1 MGTVQDII
9 SKTLVVIPAFNEEFA
24 IGNVVREIHAAMPG
38 IDIVVIDDGSSDATI
53 DRAREAGAMVAVLP
67 FNLGVGGAMRL
78 GFRIAAENGYE
89 NVLQID
95 GDGQHDPA
103 TAPGLLRMLGEY
115 DLILGAR
122 FAGKGDYT
130 VGGPRKWAI
139 QVLSAVISRVT
150 KTKLTDTTS
159 GFRASGPRAVA
170 VFAAHYSAEYLGDVL
185 ESLIVAS
192 RHDLVMTQLPVAMRE
207 RAGGT
212 PSHNPLKSAL
222 FLARVTVALIFAMVK
237 PAASYRVGNTQ

>member
-1 MGTVQDII
+1 MARVQDII
-9 SKTLVVIPAFNEEFA
+9 SKTLVVIPAFNEEAA
-24 IGNVVREIHAAMPG
+24 IGMVVRETLAALPG
-38 IDIVVIDDGSSDATI
+38 IKIVVIDDGSSDSTV
-53 DRAREAGAMVAVLP
+53 DRAREAGAWVAALP

-89 NVLQID
+89 NVVQID

-103 TAPGLLRMLGEY
+103 GVPAMLAMLDTY

-122 FAGKGDYT
+122 FAGEGDY
-130 VGGPRKWAI
+130 VVSGPRKWAI
-139 QVLSAVISRVT
+139 QVLSSTLSRVT
-150 KTKLTDTTS
+150 KAKLTDTTS

-185 ESLIVAS
+185 ESLVVAA
-192 RHDLVMTQLPVAMRE
+192 RNDLKITQLPVTMRP
-207 RAGGT
+207 RAGGV

-222 FLARVTVALIFAMVK
+222 FLGRVAVAIVFAMVK
-237 PAASYRVGNTQ
+237 PAASYRVRIAQ

>member
-1 MGTVQDII
+1 MAAVQDII

-24 IGNVVREIHAAMPG
+24 IGMVVRETLAALPG
-38 IDIVVIDDGSSDATI
+38 INIVVVDDGSSDATI
-53 DRAREAGAMVAVLP
+53 ARAREAGAMVAVLP

-103 TAPGLLRMLGEY
+103 TAIELLRMLDSY

-122 FAGKGDYT
+122 FAGEGDYT

-139 QVLSAVISRVT
+139 QVLSSVISRVT
-150 KTKLTDTTS
+150 KTRLTDTTS

-192 RHDLVMTQLPVAMRE
+192 RHDLVMAQLPVAMRE

-212 PSHNPLKSAL
+212 PSHNPLKSAV
-222 FLARVTVALIFAMVK
+222 FLARVSVALVFAMVK
-237 PAASYRVGNTQ
+237 PAKSYELGSKE